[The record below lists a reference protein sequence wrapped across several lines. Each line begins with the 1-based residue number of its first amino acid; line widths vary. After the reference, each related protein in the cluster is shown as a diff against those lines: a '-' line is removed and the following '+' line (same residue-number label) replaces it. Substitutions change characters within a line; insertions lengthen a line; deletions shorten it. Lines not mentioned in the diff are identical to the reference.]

1 MSPTSRIARLL
12 AGRVDY
18 AWVVAA
24 TAFVVIVCSV
34 GVRAAPGVLIV
45 PMEKAFGWDAATISG
60 AISLNIALFGLGGPF
75 AAALMRTIGLR
86 ATVFGSMALL
96 ALGAG
101 LSGFVSRIWELY
113 LTWGV
118 LVGLGSSLGMMA
130 LAVTVANRWFVERR
144 GLVIGMLTAGS
155 ASGQLIFLPLLAY
168 IAGASGWRFVPWT
181 AGGIM
186 LALIPLVWLLLAESP
201 GAIGV
206 APLGAAAPLPEA
218 PIEGN
223 PFRIALAGLAR
234 GAGSLD
240 FWLLASSFAI
250 CGFSTYGLVITHLI
264 PYCADHGI
272 PAVSAAGILA
282 AIGVFDFMGT
292 LGSGWLTDRYD
303 SRVLLFWYYGLRGI
317 SLLWL
322 PFSGFDPLSLG
333 VFAVFFGLDFVA
345 TVPSTVAL
353 TTQVFGKRDAPVI
366 ASWISAGHQIG
377 GAAAALGAGVVRSM
391 TGSYVL
397 AFAGSGA
404 LCFIASILV
413 LRIARRQPAEMLA

>member
-1 MSPTSRIARLL
+1 MSLTSRIARLL
-12 AGRVDY
+12 AGRVEY
-18 AWVVAA
+18 AWVVAG
-24 TAFVVIVCSV
+24 TALAVIICSV

-45 PMEKAFGWDAATISG
+45 PMERAFGWDTATISG

-75 AAALMRTIGLR
+75 AAALMRTIGVR
-86 ATVFGSMALL
+86 ATVLGSMALL
-96 ALGAG
+96 VAGAG
-101 LSGFVSRIWELY
+101 LSGFITQIWQLY

-144 GLVIGMLTAGS
+144 GLVVGMLTAGN
-155 ASGQLIFLPLLAY
+155 ASGQLIFLPLLAH
-168 IAGASGWRFVPWT
+168 IAGAAGWRFVPWT
-181 AGGIM
+181 SAGVM
-186 LALIPLVWLLLAESP
+186 LALIPVVWVLLAESP

-206 APLGAAAPLPEA
+206 APLGGAATLPES
-218 PIEGN
+218 PIAGN

-240 FWLLASSFAI
+240 FWLLSGSFAV

-272 PAVSAAGILA
+272 SAVSAASVLA
-282 AIGVFDFMGT
+282 AIGVFDFIGT

-303 SRVLLFWYYGLRGI
+303 SRILLFWYYRLRGI

-322 PFSGFDPLSLG
+322 PFSGFDPISLG

-345 TVPSTVAL
+345 TVPPTIAL
-353 TTQVFGKRDAPVI
+353 TTQIFGKRDAPVV
-366 ASWISAGHQIG
+366 ASWISAGHQLG

-413 LRIARRQPAEMLA
+413 LRIARQGRAVPA

>member
-1 MSPTSRIARLL
+1 MSPSPRIARLL

-18 AWVVAA
+18 AWVVAF
-24 TAFVVIVCSV
+24 TALAVIICSV

-45 PMEKAFGWDAATISG
+45 PLEKAFGWDTATISG

-96 ALGAG
+96 VLGAG
-101 LSGFVSRIWELY
+101 LSGFITRIWELY

-144 GLVIGMLTAGS
+144 GLVVGMLTAGN
-155 ASGQLIFLPLLAY
+155 ASGQLIFLPLLAH

-181 AGGIM
+181 AAGVM
-186 LALIPLVWLLLAESP
+186 AALIPVVWLLLAESP
-201 GAIGV
+201 AAIGAV
-206 APLGAAAPLPEA
+206 PFGAAAPVAEA
-218 PIEGN
+218 PLEGN
-223 PFRIALAGLAR
+223 PFRIAMTGLAR

-240 FWLLASSFAI
+240 FWLLAGSFSI

-264 PYCADHGI
+264 PFCADHGI
-272 PAVSAAGILA
+272 SAVNAASVLA

-303 SRVLLFWYYGLRGI
+303 SRILLFWYYGLRGI

-322 PFSGFDPLSLG
+322 PFSGFDPISLG
-333 VFAVFFGLDFVA
+333 IFAVFFGLDFVA
-345 TVPSTVAL
+345 TVPPTVAL
-353 TTQVFGKRDAPVI
+353 TTQIFGKRDAPVV
-366 ASWISAGHQIG
+366 ASWISAGHQLG
-377 GAAAALGAGVVRSM
+377 GAAAALGAGIVRTE

-397 AFAGSGA
+397 AFAGSGV
-404 LCFIASILV
+404 LCFMASLLV
-413 LRIARRQPAEMLA
+413 LRIGRRNAVAVA